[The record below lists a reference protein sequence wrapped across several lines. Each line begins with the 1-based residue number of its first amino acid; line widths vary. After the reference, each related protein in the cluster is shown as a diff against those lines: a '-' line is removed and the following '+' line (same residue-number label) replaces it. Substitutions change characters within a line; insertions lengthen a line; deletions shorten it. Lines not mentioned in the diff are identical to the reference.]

1 MARILAISLT
11 FFLLFCQNLYAEA
24 PAQRKVDAV
33 WSEKSQ
39 AILTLITQKKFSKA
53 VDASEKLLAE
63 LAKRKMQES
72 YEASTTLNNLGVA
85 YMYNQQV
92 ENAHAALVK
101 ALAIRIKVLGKDDPE
116 TAAVWLNLA
125 ELHLEMAKSYR
136 AQYERI
142 AKAIKAKAGKAA
154 PGGKK

>member
-1 MARILAISLT
+1 VARILSAILISI
-11 FFLLFCQNLYAEA
+11 FLASHAFSAD
-24 PAQRKVDAV
+24 PPGQRKVDPD

-39 AILTLITQKKFSKA
+39 AIFALITQKKFSRA

-85 YMYNQQV
+85 YMYSQEV

-101 ALAIRIKVLGKDDPE
+101 ALAIRIKVLGKNDPE

-136 AQYERI
+136 AEYERI
-142 AKAIKAKAGKAA
+142 AKGIKAKADK
-154 PGGKK
+154 GGKK